1 MSVDRGGLE
10 AADRSPERRLGPRRI
25 AHRVFICY
33 SGQSHSCF
41 AAVAVENDA
50 VILGLGVIAALT
62 HFAVS
67 PAVADGKR
75 VALVIGNSTYRNV
88 PTLPNP
94 ANDAADIA
102 VALNRLGFAVTLI
115 TNASFDQMRR
125 GLISLGRDA
134 AGADMAA
141 VFFAGHGM
149 EISGENWLIPVD
161 AELKKDTDAA
171 NEAVSLRSAIL
182 QVSNTTSL
190 GLVILDACRNNPFV
204 AKMSR
209 SLALRA
215 AIGGGLGRIEPV
227 GNVLVAYA
235 ARDGTTALDGDG
247 RNSPFTAALLHN
259 IEMPGVEVT
268 FMFRNVRDDVM
279 EVTRNEQQPFVY
291 GSLSRRA
298 IYLTGQ
304 PSSAD
309 QVSTN
314 QANATPADAGALS
327 GVAPAPSSLAID
339 PALVGTW
346 EIMVPSDRGI
356 SRWIWR
362 IMGDGTYKFRAEGPR
377 AAPAHE
383 GTIVAI
389 NGHWSIHANR
399 GFTGYDDGGSYEIRD
414 SAAVITG
421 KLGTGYWK
429 RSLQ

>member
-1 MSVDRGGLE
+1 MNRRG
-10 AADRSPERRLGPRRI
+10 
-25 AHRVFICY
+25 F
-33 SGQSHSCF
+33 
-41 AAVAVENDA
+41 
-50 VILGLGVIAALT
+50 ILGLGVVAALAGL
-62 HFAVS
+62 AV
-67 PAVADGKR
+67 PPGLADGKR

-94 ANDAADIA
+94 ANDGADIA
-102 VALNRLGFAVTLI
+102 AALTRLGFAVTLV

-125 GLISLGRDA
+125 GLIAFGRDA

-171 NEAVSLRSAIL
+171 NEAVSLRSVIL

-190 GLVILDACRNNPFV
+190 GLVVLDACRNNPFV

-215 AIGGGLGRIEPV
+215 VIGGGLGRIEPV

-259 IEMPGVEVT
+259 IETPGVEVT
-268 FMFRNVRDDVM
+268 FMLRNVRDDVM

-291 GSLSRRA
+291 GSLSRKA
-298 IYLTGQ
+298 IYLAGQ

-309 QVSTN
+309 QMAAN
-314 QANATPADAGALS
+314 QANATPADASAPS
-327 GVAPAPSSLAID
+327 RVAPAPSSLAID

-346 EIMVPSDRGI
+346 EIMVPSDRGM

-383 GTIVAI
+383 GTIAAV

-399 GFTGYDDGGSYEIRD
+399 GLTGYDDGGSYEIRD
-414 SAAVITG
+414 AAAVITG

-429 RSLQ
+429 RSLP